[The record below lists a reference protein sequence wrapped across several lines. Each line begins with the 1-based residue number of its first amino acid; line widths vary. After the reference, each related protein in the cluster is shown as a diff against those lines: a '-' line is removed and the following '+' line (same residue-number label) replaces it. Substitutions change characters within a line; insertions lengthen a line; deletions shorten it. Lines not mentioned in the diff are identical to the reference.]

1 MNEKYIEIDLDNTQK
16 AAIIK
21 YANFFITDAVTKTDL
36 VNKRKKWIRFTPYA
50 LSQIIG
56 ELSHYFNKTS
66 SNSTFH
72 FLDELICH
80 LEFYEK

>member
-1 MNEKYIEIDLDNTQK
+1 MSKEYIEIDLDNTQK
-16 AAIIK
+16 AAILK
-21 YANFFITDAVTKTDL
+21 YADFFITDTISKKDL

-56 ELSHYFNKTS
+56 ELSHYFNKTNS
-66 SNSTFH
+66 DSTFH
-72 FLDELICH
+72 LLDELICH